1 MGGHVTNTT
10 KFSYLVVLESG
21 ASTGA
26 QADTLDAAVSYA
38 YTYALRWH
46 NGRVAGLEVAEYC
59 ATCDGAGQ
67 QPKRDSR
74 GRPRPYAYRPCRA
87 CKARGQWTVLAWG
100 DL

>member
-38 YTYALRWH
+38 YT
-46 NGRVAGLEVAEYC
+46 G
-59 ATCDGAGQ
+59 
-67 QPKRDSR
+67 
-74 GRPRPYAYRPCRA
+74 
-87 CKARGQWTVLAWG
+87 
-100 DL
+100 